1 MSQCDVLLQRPLV
14 LMGNSLVL
22 QQPCA
27 AKTLCFNGK
36 QPCAAK
42 TLCFNGKQPCA
53 AAPLCCEDLML
64 SVLRDQPSRSSLCSK
79 KGDTLN
85 ATVVRECRMEQKRPQ
100 QLLEAWSAI
109 RSRRHVRE
117 FQAWYIAILRTLQ
130 EFWKIFNL
138 CILRTYEAASLADLL
153 LIENKLI

>member
-1 MSQCDVLLQRPLV
+1 MSQCDVLLQSPLV

-22 QQPCA
+22 Q
-27 AKTLCFNGK
+27 

-85 ATVVRECRMEQKRPQ
+85 TTVVRECEMEQKRPQ

-153 LIENKLI
+153 LIENKSI